1 MSVGPRHVVAYS
13 GSRAEFGLQLPLL
26 KAIDADKRLRLS
38 LVLGGTHLS
47 EERGGTEWE
56 VAESGLK
63 VADRV
68 PCSLA
73 ETRSATPLAI
83 GETTIGMSEALSRI
97 SPDACLVY
105 ADRFETFG
113 AAIAATQM
121 AIPTFHV
128 EGGDVTEGG
137 ALDDAVRD
145 AISRLAHIHLTTND
159 VATTRLLRMGEEP
172 WRVIHVGAVVA
183 DYVRN
188 RDYAERD
195 EIEDFLGIDLKQPT
209 VLFTLHPTPLDM
221 EATARESLESLDALA
236 RLFKRGVQVVATDP
250 NSDHGSD
257 QIRAGL
263 NNLARK
269 LGPRF
274 VLRKSLGR
282 RVFHGLL
289 ALGGTPGFRLVLV
302 GNSSA
307 GMKEAG
313 AFNCPCVNVGQRQ
326 RGRLRGDNVLDV
338 ASNSHEIVSGAEA
351 SLFDDTYRS
360 KIRKG
365 HHPYTGRHVGQT
377 VADLLASIP
386 LDTVLLNK
394 KSPHGELVEQGVP

>member
-26 KAIDADKRLRLS
+26 KAIDADKRLQLS

-195 EIEDFLGIDLKQPT
+195 EIEDFSGSIK
-209 VLFTLHPTPLDM
+209 
-221 EATARESLESLDALA
+221 RE
-236 RLFKRGVQVVATDP
+236 K
-250 NSDHGSD
+250 
-257 QIRAGL
+257 
-263 NNLARK
+263 
-269 LGPRF
+269 
-274 VLRKSLGR
+274 
-282 RVFHGLL
+282 
-289 ALGGTPGFRLVLV
+289 
-302 GNSSA
+302 
-307 GMKEAG
+307 
-313 AFNCPCVNVGQRQ
+313 
-326 RGRLRGDNVLDV
+326 
-338 ASNSHEIVSGAEA
+338 
-351 SLFDDTYRS
+351 
-360 KIRKG
+360 
-365 HHPYTGRHVGQT
+365 
-377 VADLLASIP
+377 
-386 LDTVLLNK
+386 
-394 KSPHGELVEQGVP
+394 